1 MQEHNDL
8 AQVNSSE
15 TGTTPLQPMGFTDIL
30 DGMFSLYRSHFRL
43 FLAIVAVYLVLAFG
57 IDQISVFLIE
67 AGAVSNTNE
76 MVLGFMML
84 CISVLSILVV
94 AGVAYASAHVYLD
107 REIALKDALRQA
119 WRRFWPYL
127 GSSIL
132 LSLAV
137 GGLCITIIG
146 IPLII
151 LWFLDVG
158 SLFIMIVGIPCAIVS
173 IPFAIYF
180 FVRWGLYTLPVLF
193 EETTARNALRR
204 STELVKG
211 TWWRVFGIMLAVS
224 LISFMIYFI
233 LEASSGFLLSW
244 MGVLE
249 PEEATDLWERIR
261 RQFIPVPNE
270 IGWFSYTIRSLVS
283 LSISA
288 LTMPISI
295 IGSTL
300 LYFDLRIRK
309 EAFDIEMRVTD

>member
-43 FLAIVAVYLVLAFG
+43 FLAIVAVYFVLGFG
-57 IDQISVFLIE
+57 VDQISVFLLETDAMPGTSVVILVFTTLFSF
-67 AGAVSNTNE
+67 AVST
-76 MVLGFMML
+76 F
-84 CISVLSILVV
+84 VV
-94 AGVAYASAHVYLD
+94 AGLSYASAYVYLG
-107 REIALKDALRQA
+107 REITPGAALQRA
-119 WRRFWPYL
+119 WQRFWTYL
-127 GSSIL
+127 GSFIL
-132 LSLAV
+132 WSLVV
-137 GGLCITIIG
+137 GGLFITIIG
-146 IPLII
+146 IP
-151 LWFLDVG
+151 
-158 SLFIMIVGIPCAIVS
+158 
-173 IPFAIYF
+173 FAIYF
-180 FVRWGLYTLPVLF
+180 SFRWSLYTLPVLF
-193 EETTARNALRR
+193 EGSTARNALRR

-211 TWWRVFGIMLAVS
+211 TWWRVFGIILAVS

-244 MGVLE
+244 MGVTEAEE
-249 PEEATDLWERIR
+249 PTNLLDSL
-261 RQFIPVPNE
+261 RQLFVPTPSE
-270 IGWFSYTIRSLVS
+270 IGWFSYTIRRLVS